1 MNELRTEKGGKR
13 ERHASVGWTTAA
25 PTATE
30 DPWPKRLFCRPSPA
44 VAAGRAAALQG
55 RGRRG
60 AGGQV
65 AGGRAGAEAAG
76 AGGGAGWGRAA
87 LVAAVCRPRGR
98 HRRVGDTGHRR
109 APTPHHNRG
118 GGGEPPSGNCHRTG
132 GTESWVNWERRLGF
146 GHDMTLVGHD
156 GLGALAGGMY
166 RDQDGL
172 GTLGVSRGGDVDSS
186 RGMEVPPPSSLD
198 WA

>member
-118 GGGEPPSGNCHRTG
+118 GGGTSVRKLSQDGGDRIVG
-132 GTESWVNWERRLGF
+132 QMGTEAGIRTRHDTRGARWTWGIGGWHVPGPGRF
-146 GHDMTLVGHD
+146 G
-156 GLGALAGGMY
+156 
-166 RDQDGL
+166 
-172 GTLGVSRGGDVDSS
+172 DSGS
-186 RGMEVPPPSSLD
+186 FPGWGR
-198 WA
+198 